1 MQKYFRLFEA
11 LKKIYGSKFVSNL
24 FGKKRTN
31 LIKLPPKEA
40 KRFVKKELNIAEAG
54 DKAVELGKKDLAE
67 LVLDVKQIEKL
78 NDQELLTLTNNA
90 ERMAQRISPE
100 APVNKIPSSGR
111 VGDVID
117 MKTQEIVPPE
127 GIASLTEKA
136 GQKAPP
142 GTLMGNLES
151 RIKQLEASGED
162 LSKMKGQTLDDIMRN
177 EGQAQK
183 GIGQLQKEGL
193 VKATANDIMIADMK
207 SGKFPATKEMQQEIL
222 EGSPKSLD
230 YFRRFYGED
239 ALEVL
244 DSLGPDLAKMRT
256 SREAADFAKKQYN
269 FEPKMDRAPGSIDLD
284 DAKKAEDEFGITS
297 LKNPSEAYKPFGSDF
312 NRQEKVDWLI
322 KNVDPEA
329 EVTIPSPG
337 ALQNML
343 DSGREDLID
352 HFWEIH
358 TSNIGRKPVVDIDT
372 SDLKNPEL
380 VRYMMEK
387 EARKL
392 KLVDPDKK
400 GINSLKDD
408 IDDPEEFAVGG
419 RVGFRFGTPK
429 KIYNFLKKLKKENPK
444 RQLTDDEIED
454 LLDEL
459 NQGSDALE
467 AYSFDGTVGDAQ
479 KILKENKAYEAQMFT
494 DYKAGRLDP
503 KPGEKGR
510 KEFLEKKME
519 EMEMSGDR
527 KLMTPDEI
535 EELEELKQINRRDT
549 NVFSETYLKKID
561 DEIIDEG
568 LYTRKEWAKAPE
580 TIKNKIRGQMD
591 PDWKEANFG
600 NDYDFDQVRGKELEE
615 GIGGLKIDMNDV
627 MDDVRLMKEKGLQSG
642 KAGDYDKFLEM
653 KLSGEL
659 GPQKQMQ
666 TIKMELFNKYSKYL
680 DDETMDVIQASDDPQ
695 KVAEAYANVREAALL
710 SDRGVPTEEIVDT
723 IIKAPRTKQA
733 DGTGSQGL
741 NYLLG
746 F

>member
-1 MQKYFRLFEA
+1 MKKYFRLFEA

-24 FGKKRTN
+24 FGKRTN
-31 LIKLPPKEA
+31 VIKLPPKEA

-90 ERMAQRISPE
+90 ERMAQRTNPKAFES
-100 APVNKIPSSGR
+100 APKAPADI
-111 VGDVID
+111 ID
-117 MKTQEIVPPE
+117 MKTQETVPPE
-127 GIASLTEKA
+127 GIASLIETS
-136 GQKAPP
+136 GQKTPP

-183 GIGQLQKEGL
+183 GMAQSQKEGL
-193 VKATANDIMIADMK
+193 VKATANDIMIADIK
-207 SGKFPATKEMQQEIL
+207 SGKFSATKEMQQEIL
-222 EGSPKSLD
+222 EGSPKGLD

-244 DSLGPDLAKMRT
+244 DSLGPDLAKMRS
-256 SREAADFAKKQYN
+256 SREAAEFAKKQYN
-269 FEPKMDRAPGSIDLD
+269 FEAKMDRAPGSIDLD
-284 DAKKAEDEFGITS
+284 DAKKAEDEFG
-297 LKNPSEAYKPFGSDF
+297 LG
-312 NRQEKVDWLI
+312 
-322 KNVDPEA
+322 
-329 EVTIPSPG
+329 
-337 ALQNML
+337 
-343 DSGREDLID
+343 
-352 HFWEIH
+352 
-358 TSNIGRKPVVDIDT
+358 
-372 SDLKNPEL
+372 
-380 VRYMMEK
+380 
-387 EARKL
+387 
-392 KLVDPDKK
+392 
-400 GINSLKDD
+400 SLKDD

-419 RVGFRFGTPK
+419 RVGFKFGTPK
-429 KIYNFLKKLKKENPK
+429 KIYNFLKKLKKQNPK
-444 RQLTDDEIED
+444 KQLTDDEIQD

-503 KPGEKGR
+503 KPGEKNR
-510 KEFLEKKME
+510 KEFLEKKLE

-527 KLMTPDEI
+527 RLMTPDEI
-535 EELEELKQINRRDT
+535 EELEQLSKSKVYGKYKFTGKESMNDLYELERLGKITRDDMNVYDPRYKEYLDAQIIN
-549 NVFSETYLKKID
+549 EEK
-561 DEIIDEG
+561 
-568 LYTRKEWAKAPE
+568 LYTRKEWEKTPE
-580 TIKNKIRGQMD
+580 TIKNKTRGRID

-600 NDYDFDQVRGKELEE
+600 EDYNFEQVRGKELEE
-615 GIGGLKIDMNDV
+615 GIGGLRGNN
-627 MDDVRLMKEKGLQSG
+627 L
-642 KAGDYDKFLEM
+642 GDYDKFLEM

-680 DDETMDVIQASDDPQ
+680 DDETMDVIQASNDPQ
-695 KVAEAYANVREAALL
+695 KVAEAYANVRETALL

-723 IIKAPRTKQA
+723 IIKTPRTKQA

>member
-1 MQKYFRLFEA
+1 MKKYFRLFEA
-11 LKKIYGSKFVSNL
+11 LKKIYGSKFVADL

-31 LIKLPPKEA
+31 IIKLPPKQS
-40 KRFVKKELNIAEAG
+40 KDFLKKELNIAEAG

-117 MKTQEIVPPE
+117 MKTQRVGDVIDMKTQETIPPE

-183 GIGQLQKEGL
+183 GMAQSQKEGL

-207 SGKFPATKEMQQEIL
+207 SGKFPVTKEMQQEIL

-244 DSLGPDLAKMRT
+244 DSLGPDLAKMRS

-269 FEPKMDRAPGSIDLD
+269 FEAKMDRAPGSIDLD
-284 DAKKAEDEFGITS
+284 DAKKAEDEFG
-297 LKNPSEAYKPFGSDF
+297 LG
-312 NRQEKVDWLI
+312 
-322 KNVDPEA
+322 
-329 EVTIPSPG
+329 
-337 ALQNML
+337 
-343 DSGREDLID
+343 
-352 HFWEIH
+352 
-358 TSNIGRKPVVDIDT
+358 
-372 SDLKNPEL
+372 
-380 VRYMMEK
+380 
-387 EARKL
+387 
-392 KLVDPDKK
+392 
-400 GINSLKDD
+400 SLKDD

-419 RVGFRFGTPK
+419 RVGMAGGGILKLAMKFFNDNNPLSAYK
-429 KIYNFLKKLKKENPK
+429 KYLKYVKETAQKDPAKLAPEVGGIVAGSELIHRGLRRKLKEVKEKNNENDSEGFAMGGRVSYAYGSGLKLIQLLNKAKKSLKKAIKESA
-444 RQLTDDEIED
+444 DDIIPTGD
-454 LLDEL
+454 SKLDADMAVDNMLEKL
-459 NQGSDALE
+459 GVDRDAVDGYDILDAYGE
-467 AYSFDGTVGDAQ
+467 AYKTVTDSM
-479 KILKENKAYEAQMFT
+479 LKT
-494 DYKAGRLDP
+494 
-503 KPGEKGR
+503 R
-510 KEFLEKKME
+510 K
-519 EMEMSGDR
+519 SAS
-527 KLMTPDEI
+527 
-535 EELEELKQINRRDT
+535 
-549 NVFSETYLKKID
+549 VFSEQYLKKID

-600 NDYDFDQVRGKELEE
+600 EDYDFDQVRGKELEQLSKSKELKGGVIDTSDPETLDDFANFAKKNDPE
-615 GIGGLKIDMNDV
+615 GYKKIEDMVNDMNQKRTLDNFDV
-627 MDDVRLMKEKGLQSG
+627 TDRKK
-642 KAGDYDKFLEM
+642 
-653 KLSGEL
+653 
-659 GPQKQMQ
+659 
-666 TIKMELFNKYSKYL
+666 N
-680 DDETMDVIQASDDPQ
+680 
-695 KVAEAYANVREAALL
+695 AE
-710 SDRGVPTEEIVDT
+710 G
-723 IIKAPRTKQA
+723 
-733 DGTGSQGL
+733 GL

>member
-1 MQKYFRLFEA
+1 MERYFRLFEA
-11 LKKIYGSKFVSNL
+11 LKKIYGSKFLSDL
-24 FGKKRTN
+24 FGKKKTN

-40 KRFVKKELNIAEAG
+40 KDFLKKELNIAEAG
-54 DKAVELGKKDLAE
+54 DRAVAQGKKDLAE
-67 LVLDVKQIEKL
+67 LVLDIKQIEKL

-90 ERMAQRISPE
+90 ERMAQRINPE
-100 APVNKIPSSGR
+100 SFKPAPKGPADI
-111 VGDVID
+111 ID
-117 MKTQEIVPPE
+117 MRTQETVPSE
-127 GIASLTEKA
+127 GIGSLIETS
-136 GQKAPP
+136 GQKTPP

-151 RIKQLEASGED
+151 RIKQLETSGED
-162 LSKMKGQTLDDIMRN
+162 LSKMKGQTLDDIMKG
-177 EGQAQK
+177 EGQALQ
-183 GIGQLQKEGL
+183 GMSQFQKEGL
-193 VKATANDIMIADMK
+193 VKATANDIMIADVK
-207 SGKFPATKEMQQEIL
+207 SGKLEISEQMKQEIL

-244 DSLGPDLAKMRT
+244 DSLIPDLAKMRT

-297 LKNPSEAYKPFGSDF
+297 LKNPSEAYKPFGSDLTP
-312 NRQEKVDWLI
+312 QEKIDWLI

-358 TSNIGRKPVVDIDT
+358 TKNIGSKPVVDIDT

-419 RVGFRFGTPK
+419 RVGFNEGTLDPAK
-429 KIYNFLKKLKKENPK
+429 EKQIKQMIKMGADTDTISTITGATPQQIQQIQNIQQNKRVGYAYGSGLKLIELLKKANKSLKQAIKESA
-444 RQLTDDEIED
+444 DDIIPTGD
-454 LLDEL
+454 SKLDADMAVDNLLEKLGVDR
-459 NQGSDALE
+459 DAVDGYDILDAYDE
-467 AYSFDGTVGDAQ
+467 AYKTV
-479 KILKENKAYEAQMFT
+479 T
-494 DYKAGRLDP
+494 RP
-503 KPGEKGR
+503 KVLQGGIGS
-510 KEFLEKKME
+510 LSDE
-519 EMEMSGDR
+519 EGMEMMNTLYPEGKIRIGGQELDLSDIANDI
-527 KLMTPDEI
+527 KLM
-535 EELEELKQINRRDT
+535 N
-549 NVFSETYLKKID
+549 
-561 DEIIDEG
+561 
-568 LYTRKEWAKAPE
+568 
-580 TIKNKIRGQMD
+580 
-591 PDWKEANFG
+591 
-600 NDYDFDQVRGKELEE
+600 
-615 GIGGLKIDMNDV
+615 
-627 MDDVRLMKEKGLQSG
+627 EKGLRG
-642 KAGDYDKFLEM
+642 DRAGDFDKFVEM
-653 KLSGEL
+653 QLSGEL
-659 GPQKQMQ
+659 GPQQQMK
-666 TIKMELFNKYSKYL
+666 TIKMELRNKYSRYL
-680 DDETMDVIQASDDPQ
+680 DDETMDVIQTSNDPQ

-733 DGTGSQGL
+733 DGTGPQGL

>member
-1 MQKYFRLFEA
+1 M
-11 LKKIYGSKFVSNL
+11 
-24 FGKKRTN
+24 
-31 LIKLPPKEA
+31 
-40 KRFVKKELNIAEAG
+40 NIAEAG
-54 DKAVELGKKDLAE
+54 DKAVEQGKKDLAQ

-90 ERMAQRISPE
+90 ERMAQRTNPKAFESAPKSP
-100 APVNKIPSSGR
+100 ADI
-111 VGDVID
+111 ID
-117 MKTQEIVPPE
+117 MKTQETVPPE

-183 GIGQLQKEGL
+183 GMAQSQKEGL
-193 VKATANDIMIADMK
+193 VRATANDIMIADMK
-207 SGKFPATKEMQQEIL
+207 SGKFPITKEMQQEIL

-244 DSLGPDLAKMRT
+244 DSLGPDLAKMRS
-256 SREAADFAKKQYN
+256 SREAAEFAKKQYN
-269 FEPKMDRAPGSIDLD
+269 FEAKMDRAPGS
-284 DAKKAEDEFGITS
+284 F
-297 LKNPSEAYKPFGSDF
+297 
-312 NRQEKVDWLI
+312 
-322 KNVDPEA
+322 DPE
-329 EVTIPSPG
+329 
-337 ALQNML
+337 
-343 DSGREDLID
+343 
-352 HFWEIH
+352 
-358 TSNIGRKPVVDIDT
+358 
-372 SDLKNPEL
+372 
-380 VRYMMEK
+380 
-387 EARKL
+387 
-392 KLVDPDKK
+392 
-400 GINSLKDD
+400 
-408 IDDPEEFAVGG
+408 DPEEFAVGG
-419 RVGFRFGTPK
+419 RVGFNEGTLDPAKEKQIKQMIKMGADTDTISTITGATPQQIQNIQQNKRVGMAGGGILKLAMKFFNDNNPLSAYK
-429 KIYNFLKKLKKENPK
+429 KYLKYVKETAQKDPAKLAPEVGGIVAGSELIHRGLRRKLKEVKEKNNENDSEGFAMGGRVSYAYGSGLKLIQLLNKAKKSLKKAIKESV
-444 RQLTDDEIED
+444 DDIIPTGD
-454 LLDEL
+454 SKLDADMAVDNMLEKL
-459 NQGSDALE
+459 GVDRDAVDGYDILDAYGE
-467 AYSFDGTVGDAQ
+467 AYKTVTDSM
-479 KILKENKAYEAQMFT
+479 LKT
-494 DYKAGRLDP
+494 
-503 KPGEKGR
+503 R
-510 KEFLEKKME
+510 K
-519 EMEMSGDR
+519 SAS
-527 KLMTPDEI
+527 
-535 EELEELKQINRRDT
+535 
-549 NVFSETYLKKID
+549 VFSETYLKKID
-561 DEIIDEG
+561 DEIIEEG

-600 NDYDFDQVRGKELEE
+600 EDYDFDQVRGKELEE
-615 GIGGLKIDMNDV
+615 GIGGLQINMNDV

-642 KAGDYDKFLEM
+642 KPGDYDKFLEM

-680 DDETMDVIQASDDPQ
+680 DDETMDVIQASNDPQ

>member
-11 LKKIYGSKFVSNL
+11 LKKIYGSKFVSDL

-31 LIKLPPKEA
+31 LIKLPPKQS
-40 KRFVKKELNIAEAG
+40 KDFLKKELNIAEAG

-90 ERMAQRISPE
+90 ERMAQRTNPKSFE
-100 APVNKIPSSGR
+100 SAPKAPADI
-111 VGDVID
+111 ID
-117 MKTQEIVPPE
+117 MTSKETISPE

-162 LSKMKGQTLDDIMRN
+162 LSKMKGQTLDQIMKN

-193 VKATANDIMIADMK
+193 VRATANDIMIADMK

-222 EGSPKSLD
+222 EGSPKGLD

-244 DSLGPDLAKMRT
+244 DSLGTDLAKMRT

-269 FEPKMDRAPGSIDLD
+269 FEAKMDRAPGS
-284 DAKKAEDEFGITS
+284 F
-297 LKNPSEAYKPFGSDF
+297 
-312 NRQEKVDWLI
+312 
-322 KNVDPEA
+322 DPE
-329 EVTIPSPG
+329 
-337 ALQNML
+337 
-343 DSGREDLID
+343 
-352 HFWEIH
+352 
-358 TSNIGRKPVVDIDT
+358 
-372 SDLKNPEL
+372 
-380 VRYMMEK
+380 
-387 EARKL
+387 
-392 KLVDPDKK
+392 
-400 GINSLKDD
+400 
-408 IDDPEEFAVGG
+408 DPEGFAVGG
-419 RVGFRFGTPK
+419 RVGFNEGTLDPAKEKQIKQMIKMGADTDTISTITGATPQQIQNIQQNKRVDYAYGSGLKLIQLLNKAKKSLKQAIKESADDIIPSGDPK
-429 KIYNFLKKLKKENPK
+429 LDADMAVDNLLEKLGVD
-444 RQLTDDEIED
+444 RDAVDGYDI
-454 LLDEL
+454 LDAY
-459 NQGSDALE
+459 SE
-467 AYSFDGTVGDAQ
+467 AYKTVTGSM
-479 KILKENKAYEAQMFT
+479 LKT
-494 DYKAGRLDP
+494 
-503 KPGEKGR
+503 R
-510 KEFLEKKME
+510 KNA
-519 EMEMSGDR
+519 S
-527 KLMTPDEI
+527 
-535 EELEELKQINRRDT
+535 
-549 NVFSETYLKKID
+549 VFSEQYLKKID
-561 DEIIDEG
+561 DEIIKEG

-600 NDYDFDQVRGKELEE
+600 EDYDFDQVRGKELEE
-615 GIGGLKIDMNDV
+615 GLGGLQINMNDV

-659 GPQKQMQ
+659 GPQKQMR
-666 TIKMELFNKYSKYL
+666 TIKMELFNKYSRYL
-680 DDETMDVIQASDDPQ
+680 DDETMDVIQASNDPQ
-695 KVAEAYANVREAALL
+695 KVAETYANVREAALL

>member
-24 FGKKRTN
+24 FGKRTN
-31 LIKLPPKEA
+31 VIKLPPKEA
-40 KRFVKKELNIAEAG
+40 KRFIKKELNIAEAG

-67 LVLDVKQIEKL
+67 LVLDVKQIQKL

-90 ERMAQRISPE
+90 ERMAQRTNPKAFES
-100 APVNKIPSSGR
+100 APKAPADI
-111 VGDVID
+111 ID
-117 MKTQEIVPPE
+117 MKTQETVPPE
-127 GIASLTEKA
+127 GIASLIETS

-162 LSKMKGQTLDDIMRN
+162 LSKMKGQTLDDIMKN

-183 GIGQLQKEGL
+183 GMAQSQKEGL

-222 EGSPKSLD
+222 EGSSKSLD

-244 DSLGPDLAKMRT
+244 DSLGPDLAKMRS
-256 SREAADFAKKQYN
+256 SREAAEFAKKQYN
-269 FEPKMDRAPGSIDLD
+269 FEAKMDRAPGSIDLD
-284 DAKKAEDEFGITS
+284 DAKKAEDEFG
-297 LKNPSEAYKPFGSDF
+297 LG
-312 NRQEKVDWLI
+312 
-322 KNVDPEA
+322 
-329 EVTIPSPG
+329 
-337 ALQNML
+337 
-343 DSGREDLID
+343 
-352 HFWEIH
+352 
-358 TSNIGRKPVVDIDT
+358 
-372 SDLKNPEL
+372 
-380 VRYMMEK
+380 
-387 EARKL
+387 
-392 KLVDPDKK
+392 
-400 GINSLKDD
+400 SLKDD

-419 RVGFRFGTPK
+419 RVGFKFGTPK
-429 KIYNFLKKLKKENPK
+429 KIYNFLKKLKKQNPK
-444 RQLTDDEIED
+444 KQLTDDEIQD
-454 LLDEL
+454 LVDEL

-467 AYSFDGTVGDAQ
+467 AYDFDGTVGAAQ
-479 KILKENKAYEAQMFT
+479 RILKENKAYEAQMFT

-519 EMEMSGDR
+519 EMEMSGDK
-527 KLMTPDEI
+527 KLMNLDEI
-535 EELEELKQINRRDT
+535 E
-549 NVFSETYLKKID
+549 
-561 DEIIDEG
+561 
-568 LYTRKEWAKAPE
+568 
-580 TIKNKIRGQMD
+580 
-591 PDWKEANFG
+591 
-600 NDYDFDQVRGKELEE
+600 ELEE
-615 GIGGLKIDMNDV
+615 GIGGLKINMDDV

-680 DDETMDVIQASDDPQ
+680 DDETMDVIQASNDPQ

-723 IIKAPRTKQA
+723 IIKTPRTKQA

>member
-24 FGKKRTN
+24 FGKRTN
-31 LIKLPPKEA
+31 VIKLPPKEA
-40 KRFVKKELNIAEAG
+40 KRFIKKELNIAEAG

-67 LVLDVKQIEKL
+67 LVLDVKQIQKL

-90 ERMAQRISPE
+90 ERMAQRTNPKAFES
-100 APVNKIPSSGR
+100 APKAPADI
-111 VGDVID
+111 ID
-117 MKTQEIVPPE
+117 MKTQETVPPE

-162 LSKMKGQTLDDIMRN
+162 LSKMKGQTLDDIMKN

-183 GIGQLQKEGL
+183 GMAQSQKEGL

-222 EGSPKSLD
+222 EGSSKSLD

-244 DSLGPDLAKMRT
+244 DSLGPDLAKMRS
-256 SREAADFAKKQYN
+256 SREAAEFAKKQYN
-269 FEPKMDRAPGSIDLD
+269 FEAKMDRAPGSIDLD
-284 DAKKAEDEFGITS
+284 DAKKAEDEFG
-297 LKNPSEAYKPFGSDF
+297 LG
-312 NRQEKVDWLI
+312 
-322 KNVDPEA
+322 
-329 EVTIPSPG
+329 
-337 ALQNML
+337 
-343 DSGREDLID
+343 
-352 HFWEIH
+352 
-358 TSNIGRKPVVDIDT
+358 
-372 SDLKNPEL
+372 
-380 VRYMMEK
+380 
-387 EARKL
+387 
-392 KLVDPDKK
+392 
-400 GINSLKDD
+400 SLKDD

-419 RVGFRFGTPK
+419 RVGFKFGTPK
-429 KIYNFLKKLKKENPK
+429 KIYNFLKKLKKQNPK
-444 RQLTDDEIED
+444 KQLTDDEIQD
-454 LLDEL
+454 LVDEL

-467 AYSFDGTVGDAQ
+467 AYDFDGTVGAAQ
-479 KILKENKAYEAQMFT
+479 RILKENKAYEAQMFT

-519 EMEMSGDR
+519 EMEMSGDK
-527 KLMTPDEI
+527 KLMNLDEI
-535 EELEELKQINRRDT
+535 E
-549 NVFSETYLKKID
+549 
-561 DEIIDEG
+561 
-568 LYTRKEWAKAPE
+568 
-580 TIKNKIRGQMD
+580 
-591 PDWKEANFG
+591 
-600 NDYDFDQVRGKELEE
+600 ELEE
-615 GIGGLKIDMNDV
+615 GIGGLKINMDDV

-680 DDETMDVIQASDDPQ
+680 DDETMDVIQASNDPQ
-695 KVAEAYANVREAALL
+695 KVAESYANVREAALL

-723 IIKAPRTKQA
+723 IIKTPRTKQA

>member
-24 FGKKRTN
+24 FGKRTN
-31 LIKLPPKEA
+31 VIKLPPKEA
-40 KRFVKKELNIAEAG
+40 KRFIKKELNIAEAG

-67 LVLDVKQIEKL
+67 LVLDVKQIQKL

-90 ERMAQRISPE
+90 ERMAQRTNPKAFES
-100 APVNKIPSSGR
+100 APKAPADI
-111 VGDVID
+111 ID
-117 MKTQEIVPPE
+117 MKTQETVPPE

-136 GQKAPP
+136 GQKTPP

-162 LSKMKGQTLDDIMRN
+162 LSKMKGQTLDDIMKN

-183 GIGQLQKEGL
+183 GMAQSQKEGL

-222 EGSPKSLD
+222 EGSSKSLD

-244 DSLGPDLAKMRT
+244 DSLGPDLAKMRS
-256 SREAADFAKKQYN
+256 SREAAEFAKKQYN
-269 FEPKMDRAPGSIDLD
+269 FEAKMDRAPGSIDLD
-284 DAKKAEDEFGITS
+284 DAKKAEDEFG
-297 LKNPSEAYKPFGSDF
+297 LG
-312 NRQEKVDWLI
+312 
-322 KNVDPEA
+322 
-329 EVTIPSPG
+329 
-337 ALQNML
+337 
-343 DSGREDLID
+343 
-352 HFWEIH
+352 
-358 TSNIGRKPVVDIDT
+358 
-372 SDLKNPEL
+372 
-380 VRYMMEK
+380 
-387 EARKL
+387 
-392 KLVDPDKK
+392 
-400 GINSLKDD
+400 SLKDD

-419 RVGFRFGTPK
+419 RVGFKFGTPK
-429 KIYNFLKKLKKENPK
+429 KIYNFLKKLKKQNPK
-444 RQLTDDEIED
+444 KQLTDDEIQD
-454 LLDEL
+454 LVDEL

-467 AYSFDGTVGDAQ
+467 AYDFDGTVGDAQ
-479 KILKENKAYEAQMFT
+479 RILKENKAYEAQMFT

-519 EMEMSGDR
+519 EMEMSGDK
-527 KLMTPDEI
+527 KLMNLDEI
-535 EELEELKQINRRDT
+535 E
-549 NVFSETYLKKID
+549 
-561 DEIIDEG
+561 
-568 LYTRKEWAKAPE
+568 
-580 TIKNKIRGQMD
+580 
-591 PDWKEANFG
+591 
-600 NDYDFDQVRGKELEE
+600 ELEE
-615 GIGGLKIDMNDV
+615 GIGGLKINMDDV

-680 DDETMDVIQASDDPQ
+680 DDETMDVIQASNDPQ
-695 KVAEAYANVREAALL
+695 KVAESYANVREAALL

-723 IIKAPRTKQA
+723 IIKTPRTKQA

>member
-24 FGKKRTN
+24 FGKRTN
-31 LIKLPPKEA
+31 IIKLPPKEA
-40 KRFVKKELNIAEAG
+40 KRFIKKELNIAEAG

-67 LVLDVKQIEKL
+67 LVLDVKQIQKL

-90 ERMAQRISPE
+90 ERMAQRTNPKAFESAPKSP
-100 APVNKIPSSGR
+100 ADI
-111 VGDVID
+111 ID
-117 MKTQEIVPPE
+117 MKTQETVPPE

-162 LSKMKGQTLDDIMRN
+162 LSKMKGQTLDDIMKN

-183 GIGQLQKEGL
+183 GMAQSQKEGL
-193 VKATANDIMIADMK
+193 VRATANDIMIADIK

-222 EGSPKSLD
+222 EGSPKGLD

-244 DSLGPDLAKMRT
+244 DSLIPDLAKIRT

-269 FEPKMDRAPGSIDLD
+269 FEAKMDRAPGSIDLG

-358 TSNIGRKPVVDIDT
+358 TKNIGSKPVVDIDT

-408 IDDPEEFAVGG
+408 IDDPEDFAVGG
-419 RVGFRFGTPK
+419 RVGFKFGTPK
-429 KIYNFLKKLKKENPK
+429 KIYNFLKKLKKQNPK
-444 RQLTDDEIED
+444 KQLTDDEIQD

-479 KILKENKAYEAQMFT
+479 RILKENKAYEAQMFT

-519 EMEMSGDR
+519 EMKMSGDR

-535 EELEELKQINRRDT
+535 EELSK
-549 NVFSETYLKKID
+549 
-561 DEIIDEG
+561 
-568 LYTRKEWAKAPE
+568 
-580 TIKNKIRGQMD
+580 
-591 PDWKEANFG
+591 
-600 NDYDFDQVRGKELEE
+600 FDQVRPKVLEGGIGSLSDEE
-615 GIGGLKIDMNDV
+615 GMEMMNALYPDGKIRIGGQELDLSDIGNDIKLMN
-627 MDDVRLMKEKGLQSG
+627 EKGLQG
-642 KAGDYDKFLEM
+642 NRVGDYDKFVEM
-653 KLSGEL
+653 QLSGEL
-659 GPQKQMQ
+659 GPQQQMK
-666 TIKMELFNKYSKYL
+666 TIKMELRNRYSRYL
-680 DDETMDVIQASDDPQ
+680 DDETMDVIQESNDPQ

-710 SDRGVPTEEIVDT
+710 SDRGVPTQEIVDT

>member
-1 MQKYFRLFEA
+1 MERYFRLFEA
-11 LKKIYGSKFVSNL
+11 LKKIYGSKFVSDL

-31 LIKLPPKEA
+31 IIKLPPKEA
-40 KRFVKKELNIAEAG
+40 KDFLKKELNITEAG
-54 DKAVELGKKDLAE
+54 DRAVAQGKKNLAE

-100 APVNKIPSSGR
+100 APVNKVPSSGR

-117 MKTQEIVPPE
+117 MNKPAPKAPADIIDMRTQEKVPPE
-127 GIASLTEKA
+127 GIASLLETS

-162 LSKMKGQTLDDIMRN
+162 LSKMKGQYLKDIMEDPSMTAPDASKYRVR
-177 EGQAQK
+177 K
-183 GIGQLQKEGL
+183 GMSDLYKQGL
-193 VKATANDIMIADMK
+193 VKATANDIMITDMK

-244 DSLGPDLAKMRT
+244 DSLIPDLENMRT
-256 SREAADFAKKQYN
+256 SREAAEFAKKQYN
-269 FEPKMDRAPGSIDLD
+269 FEPKMNRAPGSIDLD

-297 LKNPSEAYKPFGSDF
+297 LKNPSEAYKPFGSDLTP
-312 NRQEKVDWLI
+312 QEKIDWLI

-358 TSNIGRKPVVDIDT
+358 TKNIGSKPVVDIDT

-387 EARKL
+387 EARKT

-419 RVGFRFGTPK
+419 RVGYAYGSGLKLIELLNKAK
-429 KIYNFLKKLKKENPK
+429 KSLKQAIKESADDIIPTGDSKLDADMAVDN
-444 RQLTDDEIED
+444 
-454 LLDEL
+454 LLEKLGVDR
-459 NQGSDALE
+459 DAVDGYDILDAYDE
-467 AYSFDGTVGDAQ
+467 AYKT
-479 KILKENKAYEAQMFT
+479 IT
-494 DYKAGRLDP
+494 RP
-503 KPGEKGR
+503 KV
-510 KEFLEKKME
+510 LEGGIGSLSDE
-519 EMEMSGDR
+519 EGMEMMNALYPEGKIRIGGQELDLSDIANDV
-527 KLMTPDEI
+527 KLM
-535 EELEELKQINRRDT
+535 N
-549 NVFSETYLKKID
+549 
-561 DEIIDEG
+561 
-568 LYTRKEWAKAPE
+568 
-580 TIKNKIRGQMD
+580 
-591 PDWKEANFG
+591 
-600 NDYDFDQVRGKELEE
+600 
-615 GIGGLKIDMNDV
+615 
-627 MDDVRLMKEKGLQSG
+627 EKGLQG
-642 KAGDYDKFLEM
+642 NRAGDYDKFVEM
-653 KLSGEL
+653 QLSGEL
-659 GPQKQMQ
+659 GPQQQMK
-666 TIKMELFNKYSKYL
+666 TIKMELRNKYSRYL
-680 DDETMDVIQASDDPQ
+680 DDETMDVIQASNDPQ

-733 DGTGSQGL
+733 DGTGPQGL